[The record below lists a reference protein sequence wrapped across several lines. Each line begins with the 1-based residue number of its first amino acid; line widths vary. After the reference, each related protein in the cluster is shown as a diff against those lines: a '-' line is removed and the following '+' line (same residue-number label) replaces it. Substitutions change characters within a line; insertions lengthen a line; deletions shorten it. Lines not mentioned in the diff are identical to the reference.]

1 MGWRW
6 IVVPAVAAGLAGC
19 GSSPQLSA
27 STADALHKD
36 VAAARTAAQNH
47 DPDAAVAAL
56 SDLEKKIDTA
66 EQDGEL
72 SADAAAALKRGA
84 ARARRRAAREIAPLQ
99 PEATAT
105 ATATA
110 TPVPTATPPRQ
121 PKPKPKPHPPG
132 KGKGHG
138 KKDKGGE
145 E

>member
-6 IVVPAVAAGLAGC
+6 IVVPAVLAGLAGC
-19 GSSPQLSA
+19 GSAPQLSA
-27 STADALHKD
+27 GTADALHED
-36 VAAARTAAQNH
+36 VAAARTAARDH

-56 SDLEKKIDTA
+56 EDLAKRIDAA

-72 SADAAAALKRGA
+72 SGDGAAALRRGA

-99 PEATAT
+99 PPPEPT

-110 TPVPTATPPRQ
+110 TPEPPVA
-121 PKPKPKPHPPG
+121 PPEP
-132 KGKGHG
+132 KGKAKGHE
-138 KKDKGGE
+138 KKDKKGKE

>member
-1 MGWRW
+1 MIRGMGRRW
-6 IVVPAVAAGLAGC
+6 IVLGAVLAGLAGC
-19 GSSPQLSA
+19 GSSPQLS
-27 STADALHKD
+27 SGTADAMHKD

-56 SDLEKKIDTA
+56 TDLGRKIDAA

-99 PEATAT
+99 PEATP
-105 ATATA
+105 TA
-110 TPVPTATPPRQ
+110 TPVPTPTATPP
-121 PKPKPKPHPPG
+121 PKEPPGKAKG

-138 KKDKGGE
+138 KKGKGE
-145 E
+145 K